1 MNGAI
6 TRSIA
11 FVGVLSAVAAVCL
24 EADQAPTAPAT
35 QPAPPAAFVQSF
47 TTADDVQAAWTMSS
61 WANTNRAH
69 SPANVTV
76 VDGVLHLKLSATKP
90 GDKPVCAEVVSRR
103 SDFHY
108 GTYRASIKMTSVP
121 GAVAGWF
128 TYLGKPLNEIDV
140 EFLSRD
146 PRVARFTLHHIKT
159 GVDHG
164 RQMLAFDPAAAFHEY
179 RFDWYADRVEYYIDG
194 QPSAVLRKE
203 VPDRPSRLLL
213 NHWSGNIPTFGGP
226 APTEDAVMQ
235 VNWVYYS
242 PDYRDPTPGSLQ

>member
-1 MNGAI
+1 M
-6 TRSIA
+6 TRRIC
-11 FVGVLSAVAAVCL
+11 FVPVLSVIVAVCL
-24 EADQAPTAPAT
+24 KADQTPAVPQA
-35 QPAPPAAFVQSF
+35 QPARPAAFVQSF
-47 TTADDVQAAWTMSS
+47 TTMDDVRADWTMSS
-61 WANTNRAH
+61 WTNTNRSH

-76 VDGVLHLKLSATKP
+76 TDGVLHLKLSATTP
-90 GDKPVCAEVVSRR
+90 GEKPVCAEVVSRR
-103 SDFHY
+103 TDFHH

-146 PRVARFTLHHIKT
+146 PGVARFTLHHIKT

-164 RQMLAFDPAAAFHEY
+164 RQTLAFDPTADFHEY
-179 RFDWYADRVEYYIDG
+179 RFDWYPDRVEYYIDG
-194 QPSAVLRKE
+194 QPSAVLRND

-213 NHWSGNIPTFGGP
+213 NHWSGNIPTFGGL

-235 VNWVYYS
+235 VDWVYYS
-242 PDYRDPTPGSLQ
+242 PDYQEPMPGSLQ